1 MFPRECENYLPEFL
15 YNTAGSGYLTGQ
27 TFCLVDFVNLKSAGK
42 QSWKIVPSQVCG
54 VSCDSMFAIVHLNLK
69 MSPDMARPNC
79 ARLEGEYAG
88 IVFTNNK
95 LATTFLNIKI
105 DY

>member
-42 QSWKIVPSQVCG
+42 QSWKIVPSQV
-54 VSCDSMFAIVHLNLK
+54 FAIVHLNLK

-88 IVFTNNK
+88 IVFTNNNLK
-95 LATTFLNIKI
+95 KA
-105 DY
+105 